1 MNILGGHIMAATAK
15 LNPRIT
21 ASAPKP
27 VAIFEFCYV
36 ILLFNL

>member
-1 MNILGGHIMAATAK
+1 MAATAK
-15 LNPRIT
+15 LNPRTT
-21 ASAPKP
+21 AIAPKP